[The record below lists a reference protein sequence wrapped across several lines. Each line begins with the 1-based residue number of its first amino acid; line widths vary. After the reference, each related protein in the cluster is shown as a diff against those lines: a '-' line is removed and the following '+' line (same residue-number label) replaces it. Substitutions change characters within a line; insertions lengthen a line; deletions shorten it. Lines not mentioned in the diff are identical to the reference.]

1 MVLKNT
7 LKNEIFIRFKN
18 TLKNEISIGFKNTI
32 KNGIAKIQLFYK
44 P

>member
-7 LKNEIFIRFKN
+7 LKNEIIIRFKN

-32 KNGIAKIQLFYK
+32 KNGVAKIQLFYK